1 MPSFPQST
9 VGERDIHSFCGSKSC
24 NCSICPMGVY
34 IVSMQH
40 KTTDILLIFKCTCDP
55 ALCWLSQITFY
66 RSTYCTKWSQKGLF
80 AEWIRTCLHSLKRWL
95 GHKPEHV
102 IVCVCWLECF
112 SAVESY
118 LSFSQRKCDEG
129 GTACR
134 QRHEKKK
141 REISINTA
149 EQKAV
154 LCIITWYCVS
164 PLSSGCQ
171 GPILTQRGLHFHI
184 LTS

>member
-1 MPSFPQST
+1 MFTHFVEVRAVTVLFAPWEFTLWACSTKPLTSFSYLSAHVTQRFADCPKLHFIVALT
-9 VGERDIHSFCGSKSC
+9 VLNDLK
-24 NCSICPMGVY
+24 
-34 IVSMQH
+34 
-40 KTTDILLIFKCTCDP
+40 
-55 ALCWLSQITFY
+55 
-66 RSTYCTKWSQKGLF
+66 KGLF
-80 AEWIRTCLHSLKRWL
+80 AKWIRTCLHSLKLWL

-102 IVCVCWLECF
+102 IVCVCF

-129 GTACR
+129 GSACR
-134 QRHEKKK
+134 QRHEKRK

-171 GPILTQRGLHFHI
+171 GPIVTQRGLHFHI